1 MMDGSL
7 DISSGKDIAYE
18 NFPVGSWLLPA
29 ALRPHIAI
37 FYHFA
42 RAADD
47 IADAQNLSSDDKIA
61 RLDQYGQA
69 LDGKLPETSAPPKAL
84 RMTQSLRETKV
95 SSQHCIDL
103 LAAFT
108 QDASKSRYNTWQE
121 LIDYCQLSAA
131 PVGRYLI
138 DLHGGSQNGYGPSDA
153 LCAALQ
159 ILNHLQDCQDDFQ
172 TLNRVYLP
180 LDMMANRKTRV
191 GDLSAMTITAELRAC
206 LNDILDG
213 VDALM
218 NEAAALPAGLKSW
231 RLAME
236 SQAIINIANK
246 LSKKLRRNDPIAAP
260 VKLSKLTYLS
270 CCVLGA
276 LKSLIR

>member
-1 MMDGSL
+1 MKDGSL
-7 DISSGKDIAYE
+7 DITSGKDIAYE

-29 ALRPHIAI
+29 DLRPHIAT

-47 IADAQNLSSDDKIA
+47 IADSPDLLPEDKIIG
-61 RLDQYGQA
+61 LNQFEDA
-69 LDGKLPETSAPPKAL
+69 LSGKLPATSAPPKAL
-84 RMTQSLRETKV
+84 RMGQSLRETKV
-95 SSQHCIDL
+95 PPHHCIDL
-103 LAAFT
+103 LAAFK
-108 QDASKSRYNTWQE
+108 QDATKLRYDTWQE
-121 LIDYCQLSAA
+121 LLDYCRLSAA

-138 DLHGGSQNGYGPSDA
+138 DLHSGSQNGYGPSDA

-172 TLNRVYLP
+172 TLDRVYLP
-180 LDMMANRKTRV
+180 LDMMARRNATTE
-191 GDLSAMTITAELRAC
+191 DLSAATITAELRAC
-206 LNDILDG
+206 LDDILDG

-218 NEAAALPAGLKSW
+218 LEAAALPSGLKSW

-236 SQAIINIANK
+236 SQAIINIALK
-246 LSKKLRRNDPIAAP
+246 LSKKLRLNDPIAAP
-260 VKLSKLTYLS
+260 VKLSKPTYMS

-276 LKSLIR
+276 LKSLLR